1 MDRGAAD
8 ESIQSPIGVVAVL
21 WAGAGRPLSFGAGIP
36 FPFPTLL
43 GKRERPACP
52 FLK

>member
-1 MDRGAAD
+1 MDTGGVH
-8 ESIQSPIGVVAVL
+8 ESMQRPVGVVAAL
-21 WAGAGRPLSFGAGIP
+21 SAGARRFLSFGAGIP

-43 GKRERPACP
+43 GKRERRACP